1 MLVVVQLHS
10 EASQAR
16 GRAVSEAED
25 RAELL
30 YAVYASQ
37 YA

>member
-1 MLVVVQLHS
+1 MLVVVQLQA

-25 RAELL
+25 RGVLL

>member
-1 MLVVVQLHS
+1 MLVVVQLHG

-25 RAELL
+25 RGVLL